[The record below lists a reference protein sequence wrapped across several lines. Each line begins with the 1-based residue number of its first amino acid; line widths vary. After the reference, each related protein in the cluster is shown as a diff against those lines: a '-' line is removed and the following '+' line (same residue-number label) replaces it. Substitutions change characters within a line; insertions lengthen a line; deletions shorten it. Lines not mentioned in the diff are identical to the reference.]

1 MITRLEDHPEPFVTV
16 GQLARYWAVSR
27 KQIYKQIEGGTL
39 TAVRFG
45 PRLLRIKTSE
55 ALRFEREAKMTPDP
69 QTRPVRVGPPA
80 AKSAKMHAAAASA
93 GRAPAKRSP
102 LRREP

>member
-1 MITRLEDHPEPFVTV
+1 V

-55 ALRFEREAKMTPDP
+55 ALRFEREAKMTPEP
-69 QTRPVRVGPPA
+69 QTRTARVAAPPPKA
-80 AKSAKMHAAAASA
+80 AKMHAAAASA
-93 GRAPAKRSP
+93 ARSSAKRGP
-102 LRREP
+102 LRRDP